1 MEGVGEGAVAAGGGS
16 REGEQVTATRAVKGG
31 GRMAVTERD
40 REIARW
46 IGRVGVAE
54 ARQVA
59 ARWQRERLRQNGAKR
74 GLPQSNA
81 YRRLRVLESL
91 GLLERRRLLHAEPA
105 VFLAT
110 AEGLRLAELDLRA
123 RKVSAGGLAHA
134 TEATWLSLA
143 LEDEFGEDRVVT
155 EREIRA
161 SDAAADRPTYAI
173 EAGGRLPG
181 GRLRLHF
188 PDFAIADPAGGKPLC
203 IELELSAKARGDSP
217 RSCAPTSGRATS
229 QASATTSRRGQNA
242 SCAKRSP
249 RRAPRGSSSCAGS

>member
-1 MEGVGEGAVAAGGGS
+1 M
-16 REGEQVTATRAVKGG
+16 KGTE
-31 GRMAVTERD
+31 RMAVTERD
-40 REIARW
+40 REIVRW

-59 ARWQRERLRQNGAKR
+59 ARWQRERLRENGSKR

-91 GLLERRRLLHAEPA
+91 RLLERRRLLHGEPA

-110 AEGLRLAELDLRA
+110 AEGLRLAELDLRV

-143 LEDEFGEDRVVT
+143 LEDEFGEECVVT

-161 SDAAADRPTYAI
+161 SDGAAERPTYAI
-173 EAGGRLPG
+173 EVGGRLPA
-181 GRLRLHF
+181 RRPRLHF
-188 PDFAIADPAGGKPLC
+188 PDFAIADPDGGKPLC
-203 IELELSAKARGDSP
+203 VELELSAKGSRRLAEIVRAYVRGRHVAGVRYYVTP
-217 RSCAPTSGRATS
+217 RSERQLREAVAATR
-229 QASATTSRRGQNA
+229 TEGLVELRRLEDGVREA
-242 SCAKRSP
+242 A
-249 RRAPRGSSSCAGS
+249 

>member
-1 MEGVGEGAVAAGGGS
+1 MKGAD
-16 REGEQVTATRAVKGG
+16 RT
-31 GRMAVTERD
+31 AVTERD
-40 REIARW
+40 REIVRW
-46 IGRVGVAE
+46 IGRVGVVE

-59 ARWQRERLRQNGAKR
+59 ARWQRERFRENGAKR

-110 AEGLRLAELDLRA
+110 AEGLRLAGLDLRA

-143 LEDEFGEDRVVT
+143 LEDEFGEERLIT

-161 SDAAADRPTYAI
+161 SDAAADRPTYAV

-181 GRLRLHF
+181 GRRRLHF
-188 PDFAIADPAGGKPLC
+188 PDFAIADPGGEKPFC
-203 IELELSAKARGDSP
+203 IELELSAKGSRRLAEIVRAYVRAHHVASVRYYVTP
-217 RSCAPTSGRATS
+217 RSERQLRQAVAAARAEGLVEL
-229 QASATTSRRGQNA
+229 RRLEGEVREA
-242 SCAKRSP
+242 A
-249 RRAPRGSSSCAGS
+249 